1 MNRGYLWMILI
12 AAPIGIG
19 ISLFRGHLIWAAGV
33 ILLAL
38 MGCVRY
44 YRARAKVRYYRA
56 RAKERDHTS
65 GATHEPS

>member
-44 YRARAKVRYYRA
+44 YRARAK
-56 RAKERDHTS
+56 ERDHTS